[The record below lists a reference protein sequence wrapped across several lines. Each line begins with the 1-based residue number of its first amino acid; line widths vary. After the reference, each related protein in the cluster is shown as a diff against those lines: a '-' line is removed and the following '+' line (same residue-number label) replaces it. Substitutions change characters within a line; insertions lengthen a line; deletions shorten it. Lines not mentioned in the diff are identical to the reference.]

1 MNKNLVGME
10 ESAGA
15 VIWMCSV
22 RFFEKLQ
29 KIHRKIPVLESFF
42 NEVSDLE
49 ICNAV
54 KVTPAK
60 IFSCESCEVLKN
72 IYLRTPTSKSVGY

>member
-1 MNKNLVGME
+1 MVGME

-22 RFFEKLQ
+22 SKVFWK
-29 KIHRKIPVLESFF
+29 
-42 NEVSDLE
+42 VSDLE

-60 IFSCESCEVLKN
+60 IFSCEFCEVLKN
-72 IYLRTPTSKSVGY
+72 TYLRTPTSKSVGY